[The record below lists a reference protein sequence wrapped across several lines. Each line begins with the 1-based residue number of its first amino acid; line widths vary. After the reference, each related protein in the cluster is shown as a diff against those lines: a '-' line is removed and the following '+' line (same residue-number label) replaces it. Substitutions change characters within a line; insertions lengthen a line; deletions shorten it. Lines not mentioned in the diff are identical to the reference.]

1 MKRGREKKSASL
13 TRRMTTANFS
23 KKREKLNLF
32 QKKRKILGNIEKKKC
47 EILKGRILYSF
58 VERNVKY
65 SCSISGTKEKQAL
78 WLIITT
84 YTKTPEFGDAA
95 KFQQELELVMVK
107 LERQEEDLTILN
119 RDLDLVKIKLN
130 LNI

>member
-1 MKRGREKKSASL
+1 M
-13 TRRMTTANFS
+13 
-23 KKREKLNLF
+23 
-32 QKKRKILGNIEKKKC
+32 
-47 EILKGRILYSF
+47 YSF

-95 KFQQELELVMVK
+95 KFQQELELVSVK
-107 LERQEEDLTILN
+107 ME
-119 RDLDLVKIKLN
+119 K
-130 LNI
+130 